1 MNLSVPANALA
12 TSYTWTVPASCS
24 IVSGQGTNAIV
35 LSTPAGFVSGQVC
48 VTAFNGCV
56 NGTARCANIYGAPAK
71 PAAISGPAS
80 VCAGQQGVTYTAPAM
95 AGATLYTWT
104 VPAGSVIVSGQN
116 TNSIVVNFG
125 TTAGKIGVTAK
136 NACGNKGTTTLTIA
150 FNCRESNPA
159 LLNVYPN
166 PASDKISIVFSAENE
181 GSSEI
186 QLLDLTGRLIQS
198 EMLQA
203 IEGIN
208 ETSMD
213 LSGLSKGIYMLN
225 LVKNDKVSR
234 IKIVLE

>member
-1 MNLSVPANALA
+1 M
-12 TSYTWTVPASCS
+12 
-24 IVSGQGTNAIV
+24 
-35 LSTPAGFVSGQVC
+35 
-48 VTAFNGCV
+48 
-56 NGTARCANIYGAPAK
+56 
-71 PAAISGPAS
+71 
-80 VCAGQQGVTYTAPAM
+80 
-95 AGATLYTWT
+95 
-104 VPAGSVIVSGQN
+104 IVSGQN